1 MKTVLLVNV
10 HAIVTIPTINFSF
23 NITISE
29 YYFTFKKIPVVY
41 GIEI

>member
-10 HAIVTIPTINFSF
+10 HAIVHTPKIDFSF

-29 YYFTFKKIPVVY
+29 YYFTLEKISRDVWY
-41 GIEI
+41 